1 MQHTRDEVME
11 VSNGFK
17 AGWSMVLV
25 FFALVI
31 GIIVG
36 QKVDFRGT
44 PTIGASARPVAA
56 PEDLKKMSNTFA
68 AIAESVLPSVVSV
81 NTTKIIPGRSFRS
94 PFFDDPLFRRF
105 FGEGPDIFREPDR
118 EVHSLGTGFIVRTD
132 GYIVTNNH
140 VVAGV
145 DDVRV
150 TLHNNQ
156 RYPARIIG
164 TDPATDIAVLKVDVR
179 NLPAVTWGNSDAA
192 RVGDWVMAIG
202 SPYDPS
208 LSGSVTHGIISAKG
222 RKVIGLPIEDFIQ
235 TDAPI
240 NPGNS
245 GGPLVNLDAQVVGIN
260 TAIVSR
266 SGGSQGIGFSIPS
279 ALAKSVVEK
288 LIKEG
293 RIVRGWLGI
302 EVAAVDDLIAQQLG
316 MTRTEGVVV
325 TGGYRNGPAAR
336 AGLYLR
342 DVILSFNDKPTN
354 APDEL
359 SSLVA
364 NAPIGSKATLKIWRE
379 GRTMDVPVIIE
390 ARPTDRSGRPVG
402 GVSVP

>member
-1 MQHTRDEVME
+1 
-11 VSNGFK
+11 
-17 AGWSMVLV
+17 MVLV

-81 NTTKIIPGRSFRS
+81 NTTKIIPGRSFRF
-94 PFFDDPLFRRF
+94 PFFFDDP
-105 FGEGPDIFREPDR
+105 FGEGPKIFREPDR
-118 EVHSLGTGFIVRTD
+118 EVNSLGTGFIVRTD

-150 TLHNNQ
+150 TLNNKQ
-156 RYPARIIG
+156 RYPARIVG
-164 TDPATDIAVLKVDVR
+164 TDPATDIAVLKIDIP
-179 NLPAVTWGNSDAA
+179 NLPAVRWGNSDAA

-202 SPYDPS
+202 SPYDPA

-245 GGPLVNLDAQVVGIN
+245 GGPLVNLDAQVIGIN
-260 TAIVSR
+260 TAIFSR
-266 SGGSQGIGFSIPS
+266 TGGSQGIGFAIPS
-279 ALAKSVVEK
+279 ALAESVVDK

-293 RIVRGWLGI
+293 RIVRGWLGV
-302 EVAAVDDLIAQQLG
+302 EVEPVDDLIAQQLG
-316 MTRTEGVVV
+316 MPRTEGVIV
-325 TGGYRNGPAAR
+325 TGGYRNGPAAQ

-342 DVILSFNDKPTN
+342 DVILSFNNKPTN

-359 SSLVA
+359 GSLVA
-364 NAPIGSKATLKIWRE
+364 NALIGSRAILKIWRE
-379 GRTMDVPVIIE
+379 GKTIQVPVTIG
-390 ARPTDRSGRPVG
+390 ARPTDRRGRPVG
-402 GVSVP
+402 GVNAP

>member
-1 MQHTRDEVME
+1 
-11 VSNGFK
+11 
-17 AGWSMVLV
+17 MVLV

-31 GIIVG
+31 GIIIG

-44 PTIGASARPVAA
+44 PTIGAAARPVAA

-81 NTTKIIPGRSFRS
+81 NTTKIIPGRTFRS
-94 PFFDDPLFRRF
+94 PFFDDF
-105 FGEGPDIFREPDR
+105 FFREPDR
-118 EVHSLGTGFIVRTD
+118 EMHSLGTGFIVRSD
-132 GYIVTNNH
+132 GYIVTNSH

-150 TLHNNQ
+150 TLNNKQ
-156 RYPARIIG
+156 RFPARIIG
-164 TDPATDIAVLKVDVR
+164 TDPATDIAVLKIDAR
-179 NLPAVTWGNSDAA
+179 NLPAVTWGNSDAM

-222 RKVIGLPIEDFIQ
+222 RKFIGLPIEDFIQ

-279 ALAKSVVEK
+279 ALSKSVVDK

-293 RIVRGWLGI
+293 RIVRGWLGV
-302 EVAAVDDLIAQQLG
+302 EVDAVNDLVAQQLG
-316 MTRTEGVVV
+316 MPRTEGVVV
-325 TGGYRNGPAAR
+325 VGGYRNGPAAR

-342 DVILSFNDKPTN
+342 DVILSFNDKPVN

-359 SSLVA
+359 SSRVA
-364 NAPIGSKATLKIWRE
+364 NASVGSKATLKIWRE
-379 GRTMDVPVIIE
+379 GKTMDVPVTIE